1 MTAMRHRRF
10 SGTALMTLA
19 PLLLAQA
26 PAPDAPKPAS
36 PATLAAQRAASAAL
50 PNEDDRDSRFA
61 RQGFLGT
68 RADPL
73 IKAADG
79 RPVWNLAAYEFV
91 AGAAPDTVNPS
102 LWRHIGI
109 LRQHGLFQVADGVW
123 QVRGFDI
130 SNMTIVRGA
139 TGWIVK
145 PFNPDQLIAVVKKV
159 LG

>member
-1 MTAMRHRRF
+1 MTALRHHRLA
-10 SGTALMTLA
+10 GTALLALA

-26 PAPDAPKPAS
+26 PAPDAPKPATA
-36 PATLAAQRAASAAL
+36 ATLAAQRAAAAAL
-50 PNEDDRDSRFA
+50 PQDDARDATFA

-79 RPVWNLAAYEFV
+79 RPVWNLAAYDFV
-91 AGAAPDTVNPS
+91 AGAAPETVNPS

-130 SNMTIVRGA
+130 SNMTIVRGTA
-139 TGWIVK
+139 G
-145 PFNPDQLIAVVKKV
+145 
-159 LG
+159 